1 MQGSQAQLPRND
13 QSLDTGWP
21 QRHVTLGKVALLS
34 QQSQYLGNECVS
46 PKEGILDGKTL
57 HLLEGENLFLI

>member
-1 MQGSQAQLPRND
+1 MQWSQAQLPRND
-13 QSLDTGWP
+13 QSLDAGWP
-21 QRHVTLGKVALLS
+21 QRHVNLDKVALLS

-57 HLLEGENLFLI
+57 RLL